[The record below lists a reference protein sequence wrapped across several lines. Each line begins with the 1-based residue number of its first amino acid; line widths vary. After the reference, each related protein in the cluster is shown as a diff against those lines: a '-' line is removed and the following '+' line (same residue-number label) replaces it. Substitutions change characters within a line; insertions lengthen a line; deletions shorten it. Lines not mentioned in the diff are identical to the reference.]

1 MGYLTTFKL
10 KLVHKSIWDVSSAT
24 LKLVFRPRC
33 PCACHQKT
41 YTCTEKASWVI
52 QCRIITSRPKKTK
65 ETKLTKIKTLQER
78 KATSHHLGLIFIYM
92 IISHQLQYTY
102 LYTTGTQII
111 QVLNMCFTVS
121 FFFSFFKPNLHVEEE
136 PIVGFVFHYK
146 GQEGQGCRSGP
157 ITALGDLSP
166 LPPLIH
172 MKPLAYIWTECMG
185 PRGPNT
191 RQSFQMYTN
200 CWGMPKQP
208 KCPASFYHSKKKAS
222 YSFFRGRAAHLTFN
236 IQTRA
241 GRKLLTGG
249 VGVW

>member
-33 PCACHQKT
+33 PCTCHQKT

-121 FFFSFFKPNLHVEEE
+121 FFFLFLNLTCMLKKSQSWGLSSIIKDKKDRAVGRDLSQPLVILAPCPLSSTWSHWPTFEQSAWVQEVQTPGNLFKCTQTAEECRNNPNVL
-136 PIVGFVFHYK
+136 PPF
-146 GQEGQGCRSGP
+146 
-157 ITALGDLSP
+157 ITA
-166 LPPLIH
+166 
-172 MKPLAYIWTECMG
+172 
-185 PRGPNT
+185 R
-191 RQSFQMYTN
+191 
-200 CWGMPKQP
+200 
-208 KCPASFYHSKKKAS
+208 
-222 YSFFRGRAAHLTFN
+222 
-236 IQTRA
+236 
-241 GRKLLTGG
+241 RKLHIHFSVDVQLI
-249 VGVW
+249 